1 MKKKDE
7 IIAECEN
14 TDENITAAESENNT
28 QKAEDALNVEM
39 PEIAGADEIAIL
51 EEAKD
56 ELKIAVEAASG
67 DNVKIF
73 SFDTVRTA
81 LILLLVTGF
90 TVLLL
95 AFVNYFTKEPIAAH
109 RKNELDNSVAAM
121 FPNSEYTQITDVKL
135 PDEVSEIYLIHTA
148 ENEPCGFLV
157 IAKPTGFGGEMELMV
172 GTDLEGT
179 VSGVKIISDAET
191 ATKIAPIKAEGFLDE
206 QYASKKA
213 PFDFTKNG
221 GTVEIVS
228 GSTVSSEAIL
238 KGVNNACDAVNAYL
252 DSLRKEQAK

>member
-7 IIAECEN
+7 IIVENVNVTEVEESAGAVTVKSPEELEN
-14 TDENITAAESENNT
+14 T
-28 QKAEDALNVEM
+28 V
-39 PEIAGADEIAIL
+39 
-51 EEAKD
+51 KD
-56 ELKIAVEAASG
+56 ELELEILEKAKEELNENAEAASG

-73 SFDTVRTA
+73 SFDTIRTA

-95 AFVNYFTKEPIAAH
+95 AFVNYFTAEPIAAH
-109 RKNELDNSVAAM
+109 RKAELDNAVSAM
-121 FPNSEYTQITDVKL
+121 FPDTEYTQITDMML
-135 PDEVSEIYLIHTA
+135 PEGVSEIYLIHTA

-191 ATKIAPIKAEGFLDE
+191 ATKVAPLKAEGFLDK
-206 QYASKKA
+206 QYATKKA
-213 PFDFTKNG
+213 PLDFIKNG
-221 GTVEIVS
+221 GTVEAVS

-238 KGVNNACDAVNAYL
+238 KGVNSACSAVNDYL
-252 DSLRKEQAK
+252 DFLRKEQAK